1 MVALLAQK
9 KRIRS
14 PVGAGLYYP
23 EYKKEMLE
31 FLRAFDLE
39 PGNGGHANAIIAP
52 HGSWNLSG
60 ELAARAFSNATGL
73 SDNINRVVILGPIH
87 DKREKGIFLSDSQYF
102 HTPIGNIHVDME
114 TIEELE
120 FAGEYLEINDIP
132 HLGEHSIE
140 ILLPFVKYC
149 FPQASIVPVLMGQ
162 PEQKHIKDLSWA
174 LKNVITPVIDET
186 LLVVSCNLSSNND
199 KTLARDHALECH
211 NLITEKNDTALV
223 SAILK
228 GKLNPCGGALVASL
242 LESGLL
248 DGKTCSAEDLQSAVG
263 MENNMVF
270 YSAFSFE

>member
-31 FLRAFDLE
+31 FIRAFDLE
-39 PGNGGHANAIIAP
+39 PGNGGCAQAIIAP
-52 HGSWNLSG
+52 HGSWSLSG
-60 ELAARAFSNATGL
+60 ELAATAFYSATGR
-73 SDNINRVVILGPIH
+73 SGRINRVVILGPIH
-87 DKREKGIFLSDSQYF
+87 DKREKGVFLSNSHYF
-102 HTPIGNIHVDME
+102 HTPIGNIPVDMDI
-114 TIEELE
+114 IEELE

-140 ILLPFVKYC
+140 ILLPFVKHC
-149 FPQASIVPVLMGQ
+149 FPYASIVPVLMGQ
-162 PEQKHIKDLSWA
+162 PEQKYIKDLSTA
-174 LKNVITPVIDET
+174 LKNVITPLLDET

-199 KTLARDHALECH
+199 KTTARNHAQECLS
-211 NLITEKNDTALV
+211 LITEKNAPSLI
-223 SAILK
+223 SAIFEGRLS
-228 GKLNPCGGALVASL
+228 PCGGALVASL

-248 DGKTCSAEDLQSAVG
+248 DKKACFAEELLSAAG
-263 MENNMVF
+263 MENNTVF